1 LASCSTPIAGCGQN
15 MRDISKASADT
26 SSSNHEGVKLHT
38 RLKLRG
44 LPDVP
49 AAAKKSIKQEVSNS

>member
-1 LASCSTPIAGCGQN
+1 

-26 SSSNHEGVKLHT
+26 SPSNHVKTKGVKLCT

>member
-1 LASCSTPIAGCGQN
+1 VKT
-15 MRDISKASADT
+15 K
-26 SSSNHEGVKLHT
+26 GVKLHT

-49 AAAKKSIKQEVSNS
+49 AAAEKSIKQEVSNS